1 MRISES
7 TIKAA
12 ISHPDIPIQVCAANY
27 FKNSFSTD
35 PEIATL
41 ILNQLSDDGI
51 EFDQI
56 GLINKIAN
64 LYLTDEN
71 IGTLIKHL
79 SIEPNGFLRIR
90 SGICKELIR
99 TDRNQFLDRYQ
110 EIIDSRNFNHAMLDG
125 FKRRKELLAYDE
137 LRCWKELE
145 DYCMQRTAY
154 LSAISDEDVCYV
166 ELELAWCFADAI
178 VRLGWNCEE
187 RILSIL
193 SQDLVDNKTEN
204 GMDAT
209 GLEFLQD
216 VAVYI
221 TGLLKMESMVPI
233 LVSRMCKNEDS
244 ELLEMV
250 EVESLI
256 KIGTPEVVDLI
267 ARNYPVS
274 NEEFQFHSKDILE
287 NIKTDHACNTCRQL
301 LAIVDKLDCRYDLAE
316 AMLNHFET
324 DAIEF
329 GRELVLANKQDV
341 ASEFVRESLIQCC
354 TIMDQSFPE
363 FDEVLNMVNEDGHG
377 DGHDYEYSFDGG
389 FGGGLN
395 EEEMMKMFQ
404 PQNDYFSSQPM
415 TDVGVST
422 ADQSQIPIAGKTFKA
437 GRNDSCPC
445 GSGKK
450 FKKCCMNHG

>member
-7 TIKAA
+7 KIKEA
-12 ISHPDIPIQVCAANY
+12 ISHPGISIQNCAAKY

-51 EFDQI
+51 EFNQL

-64 LYLTDEN
+64 LNLTDEN

-79 SIEPNGFLRIR
+79 NIEPNDFLRIR
-90 SGICKELIR
+90 STICKELIR

-125 FKRRKELLAYDE
+125 FKRRKELLDYDE
-137 LRCWKELE
+137 SRCWKELE

-154 LSAISDEDVCYV
+154 LSAISDEDLCYV
-166 ELELAWCFADAI
+166 ELELAWCFADVI
-178 VRLGWNCEE
+178 VRYGWNCKE

-193 SQDLVDNKTEN
+193 SQELVDNKTEN
-204 GMDAT
+204 GMDAF
-209 GLEFLQD
+209 GLVFLQD

-221 TGLLKMESMVPI
+221 VGLLKMESMVPI
-233 LVSRMCKNEDS
+233 LVSRMCKNENS
-244 ELLEMV
+244 EILYIV
-250 EVESLI
+250 EVESLLR
-256 KIGTPEVVDLI
+256 IGTPEVIDLI

-301 LAIVDKLDCRYDLAE
+301 LAIADKLDCRYDLAE
-316 AMLNHFET
+316 AMLNHFEP

-329 GRELVLANKQDV
+329 GRELVLANKEDV
-341 ASEFVRESLIQCC
+341 ASEFVRESLLDCC
-354 TIMDQSFPE
+354 VIMDQFFPE
-363 FDEVLNMVNEDGHG
+363 FDEVWDMENG
-377 DGHDYEYSFDGG
+377 DESGD
-389 FGGGLN
+389 
-395 EEEMMKMFQ
+395 EEELIKLLQQQLEYKFQ
-404 PQNDYFSSQPM
+404 MHEDFFAPQPIIGTSISAS
-415 TDVGVST
+415 G
-422 ADQSQIPIAGKTFKA
+422 QSLVPKTEISFKA
-437 GRNDSCPC
+437 GRNEPCPC

-450 FKKCCMNHG
+450 FKKCCIHHG